1 MTSESILLIGRT
13 TRNAHEV
20 LEAHA
25 QRLRRRSAVDDVEV
39 ATYESEPIRELKEQF
54 ERISADTVYAV
65 PMCAAHS
72 HDTIDG
78 VPAALSSVAGDV
90 HYCEPL
96 GQSPAVTEVIEEKGA
111 NLIPASEDVS
121 LILVGF
127 GSSSKP
133 YHRQTT
139 DYHAARLREQSGYG
153 EVLTCYLLQNP
164 TVECARYNTSNT
176 QSVAV
181 PLFLTRTEATESR
194 IPEELDLARG
204 GIEYA
209 DPLGAHPRITDA
221 VHAEVE
227 KQRALAG
234 DDNASAASFEAQLT
248 RTKRPVATDGEG
260 IQRY

>member
-1 MTSESILLIGRT
+1 MTTESILLIGRN

-25 QRLRRRSAVDDVEV
+25 DRLSRRSVVDNVEI
-39 ATYESEPIRELKEQF
+39 ATYESEPTRELKKKF
-54 ERISADTVYAV
+54 ERISADTVYTV

-78 VPAALSSVAGDV
+78 VPAALSYVSGNV

-111 NLIPASEDVS
+111 SLIPASDDVS

-164 TVECARYNTSNT
+164 TVECVRYNTSKD

-181 PLFLTRTEATESR
+181 PVSLTRTEATESR
-194 IPEELDLARG
+194 IPDELELARG

-234 DDNASAASFEAQLT
+234 DDTTSAASFEAQLT
-248 RTKRPVATDGEG
+248 RTRRPVVTDGEG
-260 IQRY
+260 IQR